1 MRGDLNRLWDALT
14 PLPGGCPMPE
24 AKQIRRRVRAALDA
38 DPEER
43 RLYMKQRM
51 RFAVSLA
58 AALVLLGGSALAV
71 AGNWNVLNAFFEG
84 DTSAAQGLVDEQARS
99 VSDGSFTLTVSSSAS
114 DGQTA
119 YLLAT
124 VTGETPEA
132 VETLMA
138 EDFENMDTW
147 NYDRIETETDDPPAE
162 SGGAIMISNL
172 GAGEE
177 EQLRTENSR
186 TWALDMGVTEQ
197 TTAIQLWLGV
207 MGREWTLE
215 IPLSQVQSV
224 TVDVHASGEGVPTVF
239 NASGGTLTVEQV
251 TLSPFTCSF
260 RVSWWKE
267 AEPLVFFRMADGS
280 LRTTGQMM
288 HFTDGDRIGESEDGY
303 LFDWNYEF
311 HQVQDLEQIRG
322 IILFGREY
330 PLDGSEP
337 FDVTVDEKLYP
348 FQIPLMD
355 RLSEDS
361 GYGVPV
367 RALCEGLGGTCV
379 WDNATKT
386 AVCTYRD
393 VTVTLTLGSGTALV
407 NGEPVA
413 LENPP
418 ANQDGSLA
426 VNCGVFLDAWQ
437 IQMAAVAD
445 ESGSEHVAWVVTP

>member
-24 AKQIRRRVRAALDA
+24 AKQIKRRVRAALDA

-147 NYDRIETETDDPPAE
+147 NYDCIETETDDPPAE

-267 AEPLVFFRMADGS
+267 SEPLVFFRMADGS

-355 RLSEDS
+355 RLSVDS

-393 VTVTLTLGSGTALV
+393 VTVALTLGSGTALV

>member
-1 MRGDLNRLWDALT
+1 M
-14 PLPGGCPMPE
+14 
-24 AKQIRRRVRAALDA
+24 
-38 DPEER
+38 
-43 RLYMKQRM
+43 
-51 RFAVSLA
+51 
-58 AALVLLGGSALAV
+58 
-71 AGNWNVLNAFFEG
+71 
-84 DTSAAQGLVDEQARS
+84 
-99 VSDGSFTLTVSSSAS
+99 
-114 DGQTA
+114 
-119 YLLAT
+119 
-124 VTGETPEA
+124 
-132 VETLMA
+132 
-138 EDFENMDTW
+138 
-147 NYDRIETETDDPPAE
+147 
-162 SGGAIMISNL
+162 
-172 GAGEE
+172 
-177 EQLRTENSR
+177 
-186 TWALDMGVTEQ
+186 
-197 TTAIQLWLGV
+197 
-207 MGREWTLE
+207 
-215 IPLSQVQSV
+215 
-224 TVDVHASGEGVPTVF
+224 F

-251 TLSPFTCSF
+251 TLSAFTCSIQGI
-260 RVSWWKE
+260 RTSQV
-267 AEPLVFFRMADGS
+267 EPLIFFRMADGS
-280 LRTTGQMM
+280 LRTTGQMI
-288 HFTDGDRIGESEDGY
+288 HFTDGHMLSLEEKRRV
-303 LFDWNYEF
+303 WNYEF

-393 VTVTLTLGSGTALV
+393 VTVALTLGSGTALV

-445 ESGSEHVAWVVTP
+445 ESGSERVAWVVTP

>member
-24 AKQIRRRVRAALDA
+24 AKQIKRRVRAALDA

-43 RLYMKQRM
+43 RLYMKQKM

-58 AALVLLGGSALAV
+58 AALALMGGSALAV

-124 VTGETPEA
+124 VTGKTPEA

-147 NYDRIETETDDPPAE
+147 NYDCIETETDDPPAE
-162 SGGAIMISNL
+162 SGGAIMISSL

-186 TWALDMGVTEQ
+186 TWALDAGVTEH
-197 TTAIQLWLGV
+197 TTAIRLWLGV
-207 MGREWTLE
+207 MGREYALE
-215 IPLSQVQSV
+215 IPLNQAQSV
-224 TVDVHASGEGVPTVF
+224 TVDVHASGEGVPTMS
-239 NASGGTLTVEQV
+239 NLSGGNLTVEQV
-251 TLSPFTCSF
+251 TLSAFTCSIQGI
-260 RVSWWKE
+260 RTSQV
-267 AEPLVFFRMADGS
+267 EPLVFFRMADGS

-288 HFTDGDRIGESEDGY
+288 HFTDGHTLSLEEDRCV
-303 LFDWNYEF
+303 WNYEF

-330 PLDGSEP
+330 PLDGSES
-337 FDVTVDEKLYP
+337 FDVMVDEKLYP
-348 FQIPLMD
+348 FQISLME
-355 RLSEDS
+355 RLSEDG

-393 VTVTLTLGSGTALV
+393 VTIALTLGSGTALV
-407 NGEPVA
+407 NGAPVA
-413 LENPP
+413 LENPT
-418 ANQDGSLA
+418 ANQGGSLA
-426 VNCGVFLDAWQ
+426 ANCGVFLDAWQ
-437 IQMAAVAD
+437 IQMKAAA
-445 ESGSEHVAWVVTP
+445 EEPGGERVAWVVTP

>member
-58 AALVLLGGSALAV
+58 AALALLGGSALAV

-84 DTSAAQGLVDEQARS
+84 DTSAAQGLVDGQARS

-132 VETLMA
+132 VETLKA

-162 SGGAIMISNL
+162 SGGDVMICSL

-186 TWALDMGVTEQ
+186 TWALDVGVTGQ
-197 TTAIQLWLGV
+197 TTAIRLWLGV
-207 MGREWTLE
+207 MGREWALE
-215 IPLSQVQSV
+215 IPLNQAQSV
-224 TVDVHASGEGVPTVF
+224 TVDVHASGEGALTRA
-239 NASGGTLTVEQV
+239 NAPGNPLTVEQV

-267 AEPLVFFRMADGS
+267 AEPLIFFRMADGS

-288 HFTDGDRIGESEDGY
+288 HFTDGDRIGESEEGY

-330 PLDGSEP
+330 PLDRSES

-355 RLSEDS
+355 RLSEDG

-437 IQMAAVAD
+437 IQMAAAA
-445 ESGSEHVAWVVTP
+445 EEPGGEHVAWVVTP

>member
-162 SGGAIMISNL
+162 SGGPIIMSL

-186 TWALDMGVTEQ
+186 TWALDMGVTEH

-393 VTVTLTLGSGTALV
+393 VTIALTLGSGTALV